1 MYFFLTK
8 LSAMKKISLFFA
20 AALLVVNTALAMD
33 VSVSYATFKSP
44 EQKFIELYLH
54 FAGSTITFQPINDS
68 TFQAQMEVVV
78 LFKQQEEIVKIDKFL
93 LSSPTSKYAIDFVDL
108 KRYALDNGEYQLIV
122 AVSDKGDEK
131 NQKEFQTKIKID
143 YNNQSLQQSDI
154 QLLASYKKATTE
166 GAFTKNGFNL
176 EPLPYN
182 FYGRNASALIFY
194 NEIYNADQA
203 VGDVFSISYA
213 IEKLVNNKA
222 HTVAIA
228 HKRLDPTPVIPLL
241 LQMDISQLESGNY
254 NLVLMVRNRAKE
266 LLSKKTIFFQ
276 RSNPYLN
283 VENLSASDVNLEEEF
298 VKKLSAQQL
307 KYSLRAI
314 TSLMDQRDVEVVNL
328 MLKND
333 SLNAQRLYLFNY
345 WTNQSPTNPEYA
357 YQKFME
363 VAAAVDKQ
371 FKSGFRYGFETDRG
385 YIFMKY
391 GKPDD
396 MERRENEPSAP
407 PYEVWSYND
416 FPKTNQTN
424 VKFLFYNPSLA
435 PGDFVLLHSTARGEM
450 NNPQWERELYR
461 DAPNDIDGDYFG
473 GSGVQD
479 NMNRHAR
486 RVFRDY

>member
-1 MYFFLTK
+1 
-8 LSAMKKISLFFA
+8 MKKISLFFA
-20 AALLVVNTALAMD
+20 AVLMMASSVFAMD

-44 EQKFIELYLH
+44 NQKFIELYLH
-54 FAGSTITFQPINDS
+54 FAGSTITFQPVTDS
-68 TFQAQMEVVV
+68 TFQAHMEVVV
-78 LFKQQEEIVKIDKFL
+78 LFKQKEEVINIDKYVL
-93 LSSPTSKYAIDFVDL
+93 NSPISNHAIDFVDL
-108 KRYALDNGEYQLIV
+108 KRYGLENGEYQLIV
-122 AVSDKGDEK
+122 AVSDLGDPK
-131 NQKEFQTKIKID
+131 NQKEFQTTIQVNYD
-143 YNNQSLQQSDI
+143 DQTLQQSDI
-154 QLLASYKKATTE
+154 QLLASYEKAQTE

-182 FYGRNASALIFY
+182 FYGRNASVLQFY
-194 NEIYNADQA
+194 NEVYNSDQA

-213 IEKLVNNKA
+213 IEKLENNTA
-222 HTVAIA
+222 NTVAIA
-228 HKRLDPTPVIPLL
+228 HKRLEPAPVIPLL
-241 LQMDISQLESGNY
+241 LQMDISQLGSGNY

-266 LLSKKTIFFQ
+266 LLSKKSIFFQ

-283 VENLSASDVNLEEEF
+283 IEELTASEVNLDNEF
-298 VKKLSAQQL
+298 VNKLSANQL

-314 TSLMDQRDVEVVNL
+314 TSLMDQRDIETVNL

-333 SLNAQRLYLFNY
+333 SLNAQRMYLFNY
-345 WTNQSPTNPEYA
+345 WAQQSPTNPEYA

-363 VAAAVDKQ
+363 VAAAVDKKY
-371 FKSGFRYGFETDRG
+371 KSGFRYGFETDRG

-396 MERRENEPSAP
+396 VERRENEPSAP

-416 FPKTNQTN
+416 FPKTNQSN

-435 PGDFVLLHSTARGEM
+435 PGDFVLLHSTARGEI

>member
-1 MYFFLTK
+1 
-8 LSAMKKISLFFA
+8 MKKITFLFLV
-20 AALLVVNTALAMD
+20 ALFVASSTFAMD

-54 FAGSTITFQPINDS
+54 FAGSTISFQPVNDS
-68 TFQAQMEVVV
+68 TYQAKMEVVV
-78 LFKQQEEIVKIDKFL
+78 LFKQGEEVIQVDKFL
-93 LSSPTSKYAIDFVDL
+93 LNSPLAKGPIDFVDI
-108 KRYALDNGEYQLIV
+108 KRYALENGEYLLVV
-122 AVSDKGDEK
+122 AVSDKNDAK
-131 NQKEFQTKIKID
+131 NQKEFQTKVKINYD
-143 YNNQSLQQSDI
+143 NQTLQQSDI
-154 QLLASYKKATTE
+154 QLLASYEKATEET
-166 GAFTKNGFNL
+166 AFSKNGYNL

-203 VGDVFSISYA
+203 VGDDFSISYG
-213 IEKLVNNKA
+213 IEKLENNKA
-222 HTVAIA
+222 TPVMMA
-228 HKRLDPTPVIPLL
+228 HKRLHPAPIIPLL

-254 NLVLMVRNRAKE
+254 NLVLTVRNRAKE
-266 LLSKKTIFFQ
+266 LLSKKSIFFQ

-283 VENLSASDVNLEEEF
+283 IEHLSASEVNLEQEF
-298 VKKLSAQQL
+298 VNKLSPEQL

-314 TSLMDQRDVEVVNL
+314 TSLMNQRDVETVNL
-328 MLKND
+328 MLRND

-345 WTNQSPTNPEYA
+345 WVNQSPTNPEYA

-363 VAAAVDKQ
+363 VANAVDKKY
-371 FKSGFRYGFETDRG
+371 KSGFRYGFETDRG

-396 MERRENEPSAP
+396 VELRENEQSAP

-416 FPKTNQTN
+416 FPVTNQSN

-435 PGDFVLLHSTARGEM
+435 PGDFILLHSTARGEI

-461 DAPNDIDGDYFG
+461 DAPNDIEGSDYFG
-473 GSGVQD
+473 GTGVQD